1 MKLIVLDDAV
11 AVADEAASQIAETV
25 DALPTAVIGLA
36 TGATQNGVYR
46 NLIERHRRGDLS
58 FAQASFIMLD
68 EYVGVPVS
76 SPRSFQHVLY
86 SELLDHIDAPKSA
99 LTALDG
105 NAENLEREG
114 LRFEQELRDSGGI
127 DIQLLGIGT
136 NGHIGFNE
144 PGSPLD
150 SRTREVVLEEATRAN
165 NAPYFPSIEAVPRT
179 AITQGL
185 GTIME
190 ARSILLLALGSA
202 KSEAVEAMVRGP
214 ISEDCPASILQQH
227 PSVTV
232 ILDRD
237 AATLVDR
244 AHGSAQENR

>member
-1 MKLIVLDDAV
+1 M
-11 AVADEAASQIAETV
+11 
-25 DALPTAVIGLA
+25 
-36 TGATQNGVYR
+36 
-46 NLIERHRRGDLS
+46 
-58 FAQASFIMLD
+58 
-68 EYVGVPVS
+68 
-76 SPRSFQHVLY
+76 
-86 SELLDHIDAPKSA
+86 
-99 LTALDG
+99 
-105 NAENLEREG
+105 
-114 LRFEQELRDSGGI
+114 
-127 DIQLLGIGT
+127 
-136 NGHIGFNE
+136 
-144 PGSPLD
+144 
-150 SRTREVVLEEATRAN
+150 LEEATRAN
-165 NAPYFPSIEAVPRT
+165 NARYFPSIEAVPRT

-237 AATLVDR
+237 AATVVDR